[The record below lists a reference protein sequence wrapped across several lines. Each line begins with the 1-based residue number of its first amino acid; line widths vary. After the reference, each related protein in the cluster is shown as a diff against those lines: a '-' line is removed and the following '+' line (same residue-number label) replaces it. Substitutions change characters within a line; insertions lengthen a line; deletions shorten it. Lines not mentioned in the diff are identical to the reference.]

1 MEPYAVIQTGNKQY
15 QVRKGDVIDV
25 ELLDGISEENKE
37 VLFQEVLFTFDGEK
51 ASVGAPIIGRAVVKG
66 ELVSFVRGEKVV
78 AYKYKKRKNYHKKI
92 GHRQNYLRVKI
103 CDLVM

>member
-25 ELLDGISEENKE
+25 ELLSGISEENKE
-37 VLFQEVLFTFDGEK
+37 VCFHDVLFIFDGTK
-51 ASVGAPIIGRAVVKG
+51 ASVGAPTVSHAVVKG
-66 ELVSFVRGEKVV
+66 ELVSYVRGEKVI
-78 AYKYKKRKNYHKKI
+78 AYKYKKRKNYHKKT